1 MAAQRGRLTLLYAD
15 LEGGSPQ
22 NFTLMPG
29 LRDTT
34 WTMNGQ
40 QVDVTTKDSNAWR
53 KLLAGTASEP
63 GAGIRS
69 FDVSVA
75 GIFQDAVVEET
86 VRGWSWDQ
94 TLNWWQVKLDNDDRI
109 EFQAQIRGYNRTG
122 VHDGADEYSFT
133 LESDGEV
140 FYYPA

>member
-22 NFTLMPG
+22 NFTLLPG

-34 WTMNGQ
+34 WSVNGQ

-53 KLLAGTASEP
+53 QLPT

-69 FDVSVA
+69 VDISVA
-75 GIFQDAVVEET
+75 GIFQDSVVEET
-86 VRGWSWDQ
+86 VRGWAFDQ
-94 TLNWWQVKLDNDDRI
+94 TLNWWQIQLENGDRL
-109 EFQAQIRGYNRTG
+109 EFLGQIRGYERTG
-122 VHDGADEYSFT
+122 RHDDADQYSFT
-133 LESDGEV
+133 LESHNEP